1 MKTLEHIPTKKFERA
16 GRLVRTG
23 AKLGGNYLKYYGEKV
38 FSGEEKARDSLNR
51 DNAEDI
57 YDSLKELKGSAL
69 KVAQMLS
76 MEEGIMPKE
85 FVEKFSLSQFSVP
98 PLSGALVR
106 KTFRRYFGKNPEQ
119 IFDYFTPDAVNA
131 ATIGQVH
138 QAQKGDKK
146 LAVKIQYPGVKDS
159 ISSDLKIVKPVAMRM
174 FNIRKEGSEKYF
186 QEVEDKLLEETD
198 YQLELRRSQ
207 EFARDCRH
215 ISNLCFPQYYPEYSS
230 EKILTMDWMEGL
242 HFSEYTKEEHPQ
254 EVLNKVGQTLWDFY
268 MYQLHVL
275 KKLHADPHPG
285 NFLVSKQ
292 DELLVIDFGCIKE
305 IPKKFYK
312 PYLELVLETD
322 FQDTEALQQKLFELE
337 FLTKEDTP
345 EENEFFTQL
354 FRDMLTLLTQPFHVA
369 EFDFSNEDFFQNIA
383 NLGQRYA
390 KLNEMRSMN
399 TNRGSKHF
407 IYINR
412 TLLGLYN
419 MMHSIQAKHV
429 KINHYKTFIK
439 KKEAVV

>member
-16 GRLVRTG
+16 SRLVRTG

-106 KTFRRYFGKNPEQ
+106 KTFRRYFGRNPEQ

-207 EFARDCRH
+207 EFSRDCRH
-215 ISNLCFPQYYPEYSS
+215 ISNLRFPKYYSEYSS
-230 EKILTMDWMEGL
+230 EKILTMDWMDGL
-242 HFSEYTKEEHPQ
+242 HFSE
-254 EVLNKVGQTLWDFY
+254 
-268 MYQLHVL
+268 
-275 KKLHADPHPG
+275 
-285 NFLVSKQ
+285 
-292 DELLVIDFGCIKE
+292 
-305 IPKKFYK
+305 
-312 PYLELVLETD
+312 
-322 FQDTEALQQKLFELE
+322 
-337 FLTKEDTP
+337 
-345 EENEFFTQL
+345 
-354 FRDMLTLLTQPFHVA
+354 
-369 EFDFSNEDFFQNIA
+369 
-383 NLGQRYA
+383 
-390 KLNEMRSMN
+390 
-399 TNRGSKHF
+399 
-407 IYINR
+407 
-412 TLLGLYN
+412 
-419 MMHSIQAKHV
+419 
-429 KINHYKTFIK
+429 
-439 KKEAVV
+439 